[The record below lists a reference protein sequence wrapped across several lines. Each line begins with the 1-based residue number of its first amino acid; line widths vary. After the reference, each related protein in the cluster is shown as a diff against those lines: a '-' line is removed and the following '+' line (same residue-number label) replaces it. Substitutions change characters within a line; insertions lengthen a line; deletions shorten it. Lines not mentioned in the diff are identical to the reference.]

1 MKRISM
7 TYGQVLFELGIKKES
22 LQKAQDMLHENEELL
37 SALEN
42 PTITKKEKENVVEK
56 LFSDDIKSFL
66 KVVCDNDDIVCFDE
80 AVEYYDELKRKTDKI
95 IKAEFNYV
103 TMPKDEQLER
113 IKQYLMKQYQADK
126 VELTLKEEKD
136 LIGGFVLKVGDHVY
150 DNSLSGKM
158 KKITAETYMEERIGE
173 QVSIPETVVSVLKDQ
188 IETMTRKLR
197 SKKKGRIIQIADGI
211 ATVYGMDQAMYG
223 ELVIFETGVHG
234 LVLNVERNCIGCVL
248 LGSDHGL
255 MEGSK
260 VARTGVQ
267 ADIPVGDAMIGRVV
281 NAIGEPIDGKGEIKT
296 DERRPIEHEAAGVID
311 RKSVDQPLQTGI
323 LAIDSMFPIDVDA

>member
-66 KVVCDNDDIVCFDE
+66 KVVCDNDDIACFDE

-95 IKAEFNYV
+95 IKAEFDYV
-103 TMPKDEQLER
+103 TMPKDE
-113 IKQYLMKQYQADK
+113 QADK

-158 KKITAETYMEERIGE
+158 
-173 QVSIPETVVSVLKDQ
+173 
-188 IETMTRKLR
+188 RKLQQKLTWR
-197 SKKKGRIIQIADGI
+197 
-211 ATVYGMDQAMYG
+211 
-223 ELVIFETGVHG
+223 
-234 LVLNVERNCIGCVL
+234 
-248 LGSDHGL
+248 
-255 MEGSK
+255 
-260 VARTGVQ
+260 
-267 ADIPVGDAMIGRVV
+267 
-281 NAIGEPIDGKGEIKT
+281 
-296 DERRPIEHEAAGVID
+296 
-311 RKSVDQPLQTGI
+311 
-323 LAIDSMFPIDVDA
+323 